1 MKTIQF
7 LISGAMLLLTGTLSL
22 NAQTNLVSNGNFEE
36 LDANGKPVGWGDGYN
51 DEGTALLS
59 DFNTVDATDF
69 KEGKQSGFFA
79 RNPAWNLEMIYPS
92 LNAYHPIKN
101 VPAGKTYKFSFWY
114 KLGEML
120 NTSFYEP
127 AMSMSLWFENNYIP
141 ENEELLSSTSFD
153 AIPGVWFYKEI
164 EGIKSGSSV
173 DNLSLGFIGMNCEFW
188 LDDVQMVDQSDV
200 NAINDVQADAQLPI
214 YVSGGMLYVGATT
227 RGEVVSVYSITGQ
240 ILRSENAESTTTVI
254 SGLSTGQMYLVKCGA
269 RSAKVIL

>member
-36 LDANGKPVGWGDGYN
+36 LDANGKPVGWGDGL
-51 DEGTALLS
+51 DAGTALLS

-79 RNPAWNLEMIYPS
+79 GNPAWNLEMVYPQLDS
-92 LNAYHPIKN
+92 YHWILD
-101 VPAGKTYKFSFWY
+101 VPASKTYKFSLWY

-120 NTSFYEP
+120 NKSFYEP
-127 AMSMSLWFENNYIP
+127 AISMNIKFKKNRIPANNDI
-141 ENEELLSSTSFD
+141 LSAVSFD

-164 EGIKSGSSV
+164 EGIKSGTSV
-173 DNLSLGFIGMNCEFW
+173 DNLRIGFTSMNCEFW
-188 LDDVQMVDQSDV
+188 LDDVQMVEQSDV
-200 NAINDVQADAQLPI
+200 DGINDIQADAQLPI
-214 YVSGGMLYVGATT
+214 YVSEGTLYVGATIQ
-227 RGEVVSVYSITGQ
+227 GEVVSVYSITGQ

-254 SGLSTGQMYLVKCGA
+254 SGLPTEQMYLVKCGA